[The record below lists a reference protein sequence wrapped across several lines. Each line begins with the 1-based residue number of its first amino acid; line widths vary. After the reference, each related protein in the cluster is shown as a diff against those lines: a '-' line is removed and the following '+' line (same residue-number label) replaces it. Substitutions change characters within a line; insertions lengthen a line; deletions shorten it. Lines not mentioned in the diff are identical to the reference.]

1 MYKITMNEV
10 PGDIRRRICEQLD
23 RKGLES
29 VHMGQESI
37 LLGDDWYYLV
47 IAREISP
54 TNYRGY
60 SVFSFDSVTDELLR
74 ETSGLSYAEA
84 LIEMGDRINE

>member
-23 RKGLES
+23 RRGLES
-29 VHMGQESI
+29 VHMGYESMI
-37 LLGDDWYYLV
+37 MGDDKYFLV
-47 IAREISP
+47 IARPISP
-54 TNYRGY
+54 TSYLEH
-60 SVFSFDSVTDELLR
+60 SVFTFDSGTDELLR

>member
-37 LLGDDWYYLV
+37 LIGDDRYYLV

-54 TNYRGY
+54 TFYRGY
-60 SVFSFDSVTDELLR
+60 SVFSFDYVTDELLR
-74 ETSGLSYAEA
+74 ETSGLSYADA
-84 LIEMGDRINE
+84 LLEMGYRINE